1 MKRLKVLS
9 ISIILILLLSL
20 LGQSF
25 AVSARPLAATA
36 PGLGQVTSFTVL
48 GASAVTNTGPTVLN
62 GDLGIW
68 PNNAS
73 SVTGFPPGVYTGA
86 LYAADAVAELAQNDA
101 TAAYN
106 ALSQPCDLNLT
117 GQDLGGLT
125 LTPGTYCFDSS
136 AQLTGNLV
144 LDALGDPLSVW
155 IFRMGSTLTTASGS
169 SVTYIN
175 SPQPICNVFWQVGSS
190 ATLGT
195 TTEFIGTILA
205 LESITMNNGAN
216 LLGRAVART
225 GAVTLD
231 NNVVTIPFCA
241 VAVPTATTPP
251 GVPTATTPPSVAT
264 APPISGLP
272 NTGGAPIQSQ
282 AFPWGLLIVAGISVV
297 ALALGVQTYR
307 RTHLP
312 KQ

>member
-1 MKRLKVLS
+1 MKKLKVLA

-25 AVSARPLAATA
+25 AVSARPLTATA
-36 PGLGQVTSFTVL
+36 PGLGQLTSFTVL
-48 GASAVTNTGPTVLN
+48 GALTVTNIGSTVLN
-62 GDLGIW
+62 GDLGIS
-68 PNNAS
+68 PGDAS
-73 SVTGFPPGVYTGA
+73 SVTGFFPSGVYTGT
-86 LYAADAVAELAQNDA
+86 LHAADAVALQAQDDS
-101 TAAYN
+101 TTAYN
-106 ALSQPCDLNLT
+106 TLSQPCDSNLT

-136 AQLTGNLV
+136 AELTGALT
-144 LDALGDPLSVW
+144 LDAQGDPLAVW
-155 IFRMGSTLTTASGS
+155 IFRMGSTLTTASAS

-195 TTEFIGTILA
+195 TTEFIGNILA
-205 LESITMNNGAN
+205 LESITLDTGAN
-216 LLGRAVART
+216 LFGRAVART

-231 NNVVTIPFCA
+231 ANIVNIPVCA
-241 VAVPTATTPP
+241 VVSTEDEEDDDRPAV
-251 GVPTATTPPSVAT
+251 
-264 APPISGLP
+264 SGLP
-272 NTGGAPIQSQ
+272 NTGGAPIQNQ
-282 AFPWGLLIVAGISVV
+282 AFPWGLLVIAGVSVG

-307 RTHLP
+307 RTHSP

>member
-1 MKRLKVLS
+1 MNKLKVLS

-48 GASAVTNTGPTVLN
+48 GASAVTNTGATVLN

-68 PNNAS
+68 PNDAS

-86 LYAADAVAELAQNDA
+86 LYTADAVANLAQDDA

-144 LDALGDPLSVW
+144 LDAQGDPLAVW
-155 IFRMGSTLTTASGS
+155 VFRMGSTLTTASGS

-195 TTEFIGTILA
+195 TTQFIGNILA
-205 LESITMNNGAN
+205 VESITIDTGAN

-225 GAVTLD
+225 AAVTLD
-231 NNVVTIPFCA
+231 TNTINIPVCA
-241 VAVPTATTPP
+241 VVSTEDEEDDEDDEDDDRPAV
-251 GVPTATTPPSVAT
+251 
-264 APPISGLP
+264 SGLP
-272 NTGGAPIQSQ
+272 NTGGAPIQNQ
-282 AFPWGLLIVAGISVV
+282 AFPWGLLIVAGISAG

-307 RTHLP
+307 RTHSP